1 MAQLPAHYKTEKYLL
16 AEGAGAVLVFL
27 LLIIDMT
34 RPYFRFHWFSD
45 SLWLGATLLLT
56 VPALTRE
63 KPLMKYPAWLS
74 HPVTPPLLG
83 LYLFLYHFF
92 ICVFRLRNIS
102 LEWLLHAGAASLFG
116 WAVFQRMKITGYF
129 AEKPDW
135 KNGLRYPYWPLSIGF
150 ALLLLAP
157 FFPMTPLNALRSSYG
172 LQFGYNTYS
181 GWGYNNLGYNFYSVK
196 IAIKGYQAYWGHI
209 ACILFAILFLFHIAR
224 TVLKKELPFTGLFYK
239 AAIPAAVAW
248 WILGA
253 KGYSTL
259 KSSGNILFL
268 AGILLSA
275 LAVYLPDKLGEWT
288 KKRSL
293 VS

>member
-157 FFPMTPLNALRSSYG
+157 FFPMTPLNSLRSSYG